1 MFERKK
7 YSKVRYHCHY
17 TGEYRSA
24 AHNIGNLKF
33 HVPKKIP
40 IALHNGSSY
49 DYRFVIKELAE
60 EFKKQFTCLGE
71 NNEKHINFTVSI
83 EKKVTRIDKN
93 GVEITKN
100 LSYILQVIDN
110 ARFMISSLSIF
121 VNNLSKGI
129 HKTKCKYG
137 CVDKKCEICWI
148 KYKYC
153 DFRIF
158 LNI

>member
-1 MFERKK
+1 M
-7 YSKVRYHCHY
+7 
-17 TGEYRSA
+17 
-24 AHNIGNLKF
+24 
-33 HVPKKIP
+33 
-40 IALHNGSSY
+40 
-49 DYRFVIKELAE
+49 
-60 EFKKQFTCLGE
+60 
-71 NNEKHINFTVSI
+71 
-83 EKKVTRIDKN
+83 RIDKN

-110 ARFMISSLSIF
+110 ARIMISSLSIF

-137 CVDKKCEICWI
+137 CVDKKCGICWI